1 MPELFYGTDW
11 KGQADYKACCSSVII
26 KGFCVKWVLVRPKLR
41 QSFFQKKR
49 VLPSIISFVTVL
61 SAVIFF
67 ALIPLKAGEEEWHFV
82 YEADGITVHK
92 RIKEDTVFI
101 EFKSTGVLRG
111 EISDYLS
118 VILDTEIMPDWAP
131 QCIAAQNVKSIN
143 DSETIIYVACNGV
156 WPVADRDYVAK
167 RTVITNP
174 KRSNIRVNTELTE
187 SPDAP
192 YIKSRVH
199 IPYLQCCWILK
210 RINSSLTHV
219 ELRACVDPGGWL
231 PAWLVNWGYRRIPY
245 SYLKCLESKVVERSH
260 TAAELVPASTPP
272 P

>member
-26 KGFCVKWVLVRPKLR
+26 KGFCAKLVWVRPNMR
-41 QSFFQKKR
+41 QRFFQKKR
-49 VLPSIISFVTVL
+49 VLALFSAFIMALSVVIIS
-61 SAVIFF
+61 
-67 ALIPLKAGEEEWHFV
+67 ALTPLNAGEKEWRFV
-82 YEADGITVHK
+82 FEADDITVHK
-92 RIKEDTVFI
+92 RIKEDTIFF

-118 VILDTEIMPDWAP
+118 VILDTKIMPDWAP
-131 QCIAAQNVKSIN
+131 QCIEAQNVKSIN
-143 DSETIIYVACNGV
+143 GNKSIIYVACNGV
-156 WPVADRDYVAK
+156 WPVADRDYFAK
-167 RTVITNP
+167 RTITSDP
-174 KRSNIRVNTELTE
+174 ERSTIRVNIELIE
-187 SPDAP
+187 NPDAP
-192 YIKSRVH
+192 DIKSRVH

-210 RINSSLTHV
+210 RINPSLTHV

-245 SYLKCLESKVVERSH
+245 RYLKYLESKVVERSH
-260 TAAELVPASTPP
+260 TAAELVSASTPP

>member
-1 MPELFYGTDW
+1 M
-11 KGQADYKACCSSVII
+11 
-26 KGFCVKWVLVRPKLR
+26 RR
-41 QSFFQKKR
+41 SFFQKKR
-49 VLPSIISFVTVL
+49 VLPPILSFITVL
-61 SAVIFF
+61 SAVIIS
-67 ALIPLKAGEEEWHFV
+67 ALTPLNAGEKEWRFV
-82 YEADGITVHK
+82 YEADDITVHK
-92 RIKEDTVFI
+92 RIKEDTVFM
-101 EFKSTGVLRG
+101 EFKSTGILRG

-167 RTVITNP
+167 RTITSNP
-174 KRSNIRVNTELTE
+174 ERPNIRVNTEFTK

-199 IPYLQCCWILK
+199 IPYLQCCRILK

-231 PAWLVNWGYRRIPY
+231 PAWLVNWGYRWIPY
-245 SYLKCLESKVVERSH
+245 RYLKYLESKVVERSH
-260 TAAELVPASTPP
+260 TAAELVSASTPP